1 MFWQII
7 RIILN
12 NLSEINPINRVTKP
26 VGSLFVNQS
35 EMHLLYF
42 ILCSC
47 TEIIFIHFE
56 YIYLLKETDFDCVH
70 K

>member
-12 NLSEINPINRVTKP
+12 NLSEINPINRETKP

-56 YIYLLKETDFDCVH
+56 YIYLLKETDFAWVH